1 MIRRHEGFSLVE
13 MALAAVI
20 LSVGITLIIR
30 SFLTA
35 SSAIDSGEN
44 LASASWLLEEKL
56 VTEEAQARLAIPQV
70 LESEEDAKLG
80 NRPAKLRVH
89 RNPIGQEGF
98 EKTLFEIVVTLEW
111 QEAGRPHTFSL
122 GTWVRPAS

>member
-1 MIRRHEGFSLVE
+1 MIRRHKGFSLVE
-13 MALAAVI
+13 MALAVVI

-44 LASASWLLEEKL
+44 LASASWMLEERL
-56 VTEEAQARLAIPQV
+56 VTEEAQAHLAAPQV
-70 LESEEDAKLG
+70 LESEEDAKLA

-89 RNPIGQEGF
+89 RNPIGPEGL
-98 EKTLFEIVVTLEW
+98 EKTLFEIIVTLEW
-111 QEAGRPHTFSL
+111 KEAGRPHTFSL
-122 GTWVRPAS
+122 GTWVRPAL